1 MQHLCIAA
9 LLLSAVAAQLD
20 AEPKLGDSKK
30 PVTEAQEHGSDW
42 DAGHP
47 WLLEMPPWFP
57 NQQARRPGNPRR
69 PVEGTDG
76 RPSQRGPDF
85 KPGERGVPPPGRLR
99 GPSGDRRPNRRP
111 MELSPV
117 FKVDGVTFQ
126 STSAVPLQEGETMF
140 RMVRPREGEEGPRP
154 EEKRRGERRGPGQ
167 YVKLIYKAMEPNKVS
182 IEFGVM
188 KPVKPG
194 ELVRGEDI
202 FEDDY

>member
-47 WLLEMPPWFP
+47 W
-57 NQQARRPGNPRR
+57 
-69 PVEGTDG
+69 
-76 RPSQRGPDF
+76 GPDF